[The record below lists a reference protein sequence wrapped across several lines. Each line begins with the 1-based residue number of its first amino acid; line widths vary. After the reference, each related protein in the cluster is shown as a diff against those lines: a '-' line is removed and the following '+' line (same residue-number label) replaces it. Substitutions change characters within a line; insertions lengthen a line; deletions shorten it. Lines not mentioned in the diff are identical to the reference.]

1 MNQSSSACQ
10 HSGTHLPENHLADK
24 PSAPTGCSHK
34 HNWSAL
40 RPIKADLFKTMGD
53 SSGLLERKKSSL
65 ENDRSIVPIIERTL
79 VGKVEDIFEKKI
91 FELPISY
98 NKK

>member
-1 MNQSSSACQ
+1 
-10 HSGTHLPENHLADK
+10 
-24 PSAPTGCSHK
+24 
-34 HNWSAL
+34 
-40 RPIKADLFKTMGD
+40 MGD
-53 SSGLLERKKSSL
+53 SSGLLERKKKKSSL